1 MTDKIKEL
9 IDAKD
14 KRYKYFTEDEYNAAH
29 RWGKTIYDSKI
40 QTEKMCLEAINYS
53 GAYLCYV
60 KNQTPELCLLAVKN
74 QGEALRRVKEQT
86 VEICLA
92 AVKQNPEA
100 LKYVKKQTEDICLE
114 AVKSWAFA
122 LQYVEHQTEEI
133 CYAAFKQ
140 NPNSII
146 YFNDDLFRPAP
157 KELTIAEIQELL
169 GYEVKI
175 IK

>member
-14 KRYKYFTEDEYNAAH
+14 KSYKWFTGDDYNPAQKH
-29 RWGKTIYDSKI
+29 FYHYKI
-40 QTEKMCLEAINYS
+40 QTEKMCLKAITYS
-53 GAYLCYV
+53 GTYLCYV
-60 KNQTPELCLLAVKN
+60 KNQTSELCLLAVKKD
-74 QGEALRRVKEQT
+74 GLALQWVKEQT
-86 VEICLA
+86 PEICMA
-92 AVKQNPEA
+92 AVKQNTEA

-114 AVKSWAFA
+114 AVKRWAFA
-122 LQYVEHQTEEI
+122 LQYVEQQTEAV
-133 CYAAFKQ
+133 CYAAYQQ

-146 YFNDDLFRPAP
+146 YFNDDLFRPAA

-175 IK
+175 VK